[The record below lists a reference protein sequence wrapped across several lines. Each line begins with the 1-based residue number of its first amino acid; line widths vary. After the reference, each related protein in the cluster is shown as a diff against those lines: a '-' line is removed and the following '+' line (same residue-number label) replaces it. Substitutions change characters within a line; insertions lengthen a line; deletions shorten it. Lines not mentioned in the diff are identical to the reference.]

1 VYCSMAKHSWLQ
13 AKGPI
18 SNPYL
23 GPGMTTCGEIKND

>member
-1 VYCSMAKHSWLQ
+1 MAKHSWLQ